1 VAALGSGLF
10 TDEKL
15 SNHATHDPDDVTLR
29 RIIGRLHAQGVELT
43 PGLVHQWALIVQFW
57 PSVEGLTD
65 LHRHQAVDL
74 AAHGWAVSEIAELL
88 GCPPV
93 CVSNAVS
100 GARSSLP

>member
-10 TDEKL
+10 TDEKR

-74 AAHGWAVSEIAELL
+74 SAHGWAEPDIADLL
-88 GCPPV
+88 GCPSV
-93 CVSNAVS
+93 CVSNAVHATRTS
-100 GARSSLP
+100 PP